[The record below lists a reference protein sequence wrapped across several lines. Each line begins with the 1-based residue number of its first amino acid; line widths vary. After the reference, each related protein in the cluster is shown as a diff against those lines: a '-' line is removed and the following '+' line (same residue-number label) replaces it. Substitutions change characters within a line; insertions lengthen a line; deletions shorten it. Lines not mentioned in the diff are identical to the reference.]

1 MRKSLLFST
10 AAAVLGLTIMAGP
23 TWAEDKAATSATHAS
38 AMGTVDAKKLIGED
52 VRNGAGDRVGD
63 INTVILDKSGQV
75 KTVVVGVGG
84 FLGVGEKEVA
94 LPWHDLKMAPNG
106 DHVIANVTKDQLKAM
121 PEYKFHDPNR
131 RGTIFSD

>member
-1 MRKSLLFST
+1 MRKQLLLST
-10 AAAVLGLTIMAGP
+10 VAILGLTFMASP
-23 TWAEDKAATSATHAS
+23 SFAEDKATSSTHA
-38 AMGTVDAKKLIGED
+38 AAATAVDAKKLIGED
-52 VRNGAGDRVGD
+52 VRNAAGDRVGD

-94 LPWHDLKMAPNG
+94 MAWHDLKMAPNG
-106 DHVIANVTKDQLKAM
+106 DYVIANVTKDQLKAM
-121 PEYKFHDPNR
+121 PEYKFHEPSR